1 MSSLAN
7 VATSEPLA
15 ATPRSKRIELWF
27 RRVLWV
33 CTIVAGLG
41 LLCHL
46 AILLWAQQEFS
57 APESIVATQSLQ
69 LARHG
74 TLYYDLTK
82 YPYTVCL
89 YMPQFYLLE
98 AGLNKIGLPTA
109 LAGRLVS
116 YLAMLGLFVL
126 VWKLV
131 MLYTGNRL
139 CAWTGTVLCASTS
152 LILAWGTIGQ
162 VDTLAVFWAMAA
174 FYQYSRY
181 SISGEPTLV
190 WAGAFALLAF
200 FTKQTAIACP
210 LTIFVMLW
218 FTRRKTALQF
228 GTILGGTVLALALA
242 INVALGGRF
251 LLNTVFANMNEL
263 ALAKLGPH
271 IQYILVAAT
280 QLILVAIA
288 GIKQAW
294 RAHKIAPYVY
304 LAFATLVL
312 AVTAPKLG
320 SDSNYQIEST
330 IVLVIC
336 ASIALDALNFFELC
350 FKSSRSW
357 ITLLQLPLA
366 IHVVQNFRIMEHV
379 LLTRIVTEQ
388 MLRTQ
393 VAALRP
399 YSDQG
404 GRLLSSDFNS
414 MARLRGYME
423 VEPFIYSQLVKS
435 GRVDPEPV
443 RADIAAEKF
452 ATIFLFED
460 VNHREHDPDPEVTTF
475 TDSQIQEIKQHYRVV
490 AHVAGPYQDGIYVY
504 RPIGQRRL

>member
-1 MSSLAN
+1 M
-7 VATSEPLA
+7 
-15 ATPRSKRIELWF
+15 RIELWF

-33 CTIVAGLG
+33 CTIAAGLG
-41 LLCHL
+41 LLCHFGL
-46 AILLWAQQEFS
+46 MLWAQQEFS

-74 TLYYDLTK
+74 TLYYDLAK

-98 AGLNKIGLPTA
+98 AGLNKLGLPTA

-131 MLYTGNRL
+131 ILYTANRL
-139 CAWTGTVLCASTS
+139 FAAWTGTVLCASTS

-200 FTKQTAIACP
+200 FTKQTANACP

-218 FTRRKTALQF
+218 FTHRKTALLF
-228 GTILGGTVLALALA
+228 GSILGGTIIALALA

-263 ALAKLGPH
+263 SLAKLGPH
-271 IQYILVAAT
+271 VQYILVAAA

-294 RAHKIAPYVY
+294 RARKIAPYVY

-336 ASIALDALNFFELC
+336 ASIALDALKTFSNCVSE
-350 FKSSRSW
+350 
-357 ITLLQLPLA
+357 
-366 IHVVQNFRIMEHV
+366 
-379 LLTRIVTEQ
+379 
-388 MLRTQ
+388 
-393 VAALRP
+393 
-399 YSDQG
+399 
-404 GRLLSSDFNS
+404 
-414 MARLRGYME
+414 
-423 VEPFIYSQLVKS
+423 
-435 GRVDPEPV
+435 
-443 RADIAAEKF
+443 AAE
-452 ATIFLFED
+452 
-460 VNHREHDPDPEVTTF
+460 
-475 TDSQIQEIKQHYRVV
+475 
-490 AHVAGPYQDGIYVY
+490 AGSRFYSFPWRSMWSKISESWSTYW
-504 RPIGQRRL
+504 

>member
-1 MSSLAN
+1 MSSLAHP
-7 VATSEPLA
+7 TQSEPLA
-15 ATPRSKRIELWF
+15 AKSRSQRIELWF

-33 CTIVAGLG
+33 CTIAAGLG
-41 LLCHL
+41 LLCHFGL
-46 AILLWAQQEFS
+46 MLWAQQEFS

-74 TLYYDLTK
+74 TLYYDLAK

-98 AGLNKIGLPTA
+98 AGLNKLGLPTA

-131 MLYTGNRL
+131 ILYTGNRL

-210 LTIFVMLW
+210 LTIFVMLC
-218 FTRRKTALQF
+218 FTHRKTALLF
-228 GTILGGTVLALALA
+228 GSILGGTIIALALA

-263 ALAKLGPH
+263 SLAKLGPH
-271 IQYILVAAT
+271 VQYILVAAA

-288 GIKQAW
+288 GVKQVW
-294 RAHKIAPYVY
+294 RARKIAPFVY

-312 AVTAPKLG
+312 ALTAPKLG

-350 FKSSRSW
+350 FRSSRSW

-379 LLTRIVTEQ
+379 LVTRIVTEQ
-388 MLRTQ
+388 MLSTQ

-443 RADIAAEKF
+443 RRDIAAEKF

-460 VNHREHDPDPEVTTF
+460 VAHHEHDPDPEVTTF
-475 TDSQIQEIKQHYRVV
+475 TDRQIREIKQHYRVV

-504 RPIGQRRL
+504 QPIGQKPL